1 MNGILLQL
9 KIPFINVAMF
19 NKLFPQNVILNI
31 IYRNDD
37 PNHNEMYEKKNHKK
51 TNITSDETLALLY
64 FLDISL
70 KNEGSEY

>member
-37 PNHNEMYEKKNHKK
+37 PNHNEMYEKKIIKK
-51 TNITSDETLALLY
+51 RILPQTKHWHYCT
-64 FLDISL
+64 FLTYL
-70 KNEGSEY
+70 